1 MIKECYD
8 EMKRGTFP
16 VNGMM
21 CAVCAGVVEKTA
33 SQMEGV
39 ISASV
44 NFATMSLTMEWN
56 PRITNPEKVSEA
68 IHKSG
73 FEMIVEDDEAEALA
87 QQASQEQKVYRTLKR
102 KVILAWALT
111 LPLSVICMGG
121 LTFPGHDWVM
131 MLLSLVVMVVCGGH
145 FYVNGAKNALRLT
158 PNMDTLVALSTIVS
172 FSFSLFNTLFPDYWQ
187 TKGLDAALYYEAS
200 AMIIAFVL
208 TGKLMETRARH
219 STGSAIRSLMGLQ
232 PKLAKQLLSDGSV
245 RVVKLS
251 MLSIEDK
258 IIVSPGERVP
268 VDGVVVDGISSVDES
283 MLTGESM
290 PIEKSVESKVSAG
303 TMNLSGALTI
313 VVKQVG
319 QSTLLGQI
327 IDSVKRAQG
336 SKAPVQRTVDKISGV
351 FVPVVVGISILT
363 FVLWIMSGA
372 ENSFAMALLSSVS
385 VLVIACPCALGLAT
399 PTAITV
405 GIGKGAENHIL
416 IKDATALELLSRI
429 DVVAL
434 DKTGTLTVGRPDV
447 VDVVWKDDEDDS
459 FKIYIYGLEKS
470 SNHPLSE
477 AVCRWSKQ
485 NDMIGVEYNHVDHI
499 IGKGIVGESGDTKYW
514 VGSYAL
520 AKEMNSEL
528 TSEISSTVH
537 QWQNEGCGVILAGC
551 ANQLKLILKVADKV
565 KDDASEFVR
574 NVQDNGI
581 DVVLLTGDNV
591 ATASVVASEVGIRV
605 VEGEMLPADKQHY
618 IENLRNEGDI
628 VAMVGDGVN
637 DSVALAQSDVSI
649 AMGSGSDVAIQ
660 TAQVT
665 IVDGKLSRVLSA
677 LRLSKHTIRT
687 IRQNL
692 FWAFIYNVVGIPIA
706 AGVLYPSFGI
716 MLNPMIASAAM
727 AMSSICVVTN
737 SLRLK
742 KVKL

>member
-1 MIKECYD
+1 
-8 EMKRGTFP
+8 MKVEVKQGTFP

-33 SQMEGV
+33 QQTDGV

-44 NFATMSLTMEWN
+44 NFAAMSLTMSWN
-56 PRITNPEKVSEA
+56 PNLTSPVAVGEEIS
-68 IHKSG
+68 KSG
-73 FEMIVEDDEAEALA
+73 FEMIIEEDDAEALSRQEA
-87 QQASQEQKVYRTLKR
+87 QESKVYRDLKR
-102 KVILAWALT
+102 RVLLSWALT
-111 LPLSVICMGG
+111 LPLSIICMSG
-121 LTFPGHDWVM
+121 LAFPGHELVM
-131 MLLSLVVMVVCGGH
+131 MLMALVVMIVCGGN
-145 FYVNGAKNALRLT
+145 FYISGLRNALRLT
-158 PNMDTLVALSTIVS
+158 PNMDTLVALSTFVS
-172 FSFSLFNTLFPDYWQ
+172 FSFSLFNTIFPDYWQ
-187 TKGLDAALYYEAS
+187 SKGLDATLYYEAS

-219 STGSAIRSLMGLQ
+219 STGSAIRSLMNLQ
-232 PKLAKQLLSDGSV
+232 PKLAKQLLYDGSV

-251 MLSIEDK
+251 SLKADDK

-268 VDGVVVDGISSVDES
+268 VDGVVSEGVSSVDES
-283 MLTGESM
+283 MLTGESL

-303 TMNLSGALTI
+303 TMNLSGALT
-313 VVKQVG
+313 VVVQRVG
-319 QSTLLGQI
+319 QATLLGQI
-327 IDSVKRAQG
+327 IESVKMAQG
-336 SKAPVQRTVDKISGV
+336 SKAPVQRIVDKISGV

-363 FVLWIMSGA
+363 FVAWLIFGV
-372 ENSFAMALLSSVS
+372 ENGFAMALVTSVS

-416 IKDATALELLSRI
+416 IKDATALEMLSRI

-447 VDVVWKDDEDDS
+447 VDVVWNDGEDEM
-459 FKIYIYGLEKS
+459 FKRYLYDLEKS
-470 SNHPLSE
+470 SKHPLSE
-477 AVCRWSKQ
+477 AVCRWSEQSSVAVGEFSK
-485 NDMIGVEYNHVDHI
+485 VNHIV
-499 IGKGIVGESGDTKYW
+499 GKGIVGEVDGISYW
-514 VGSYAL
+514 VGSDLL
-520 AKEMNSEL
+520 AKEMNSRIEQK
-528 TSEISSTVH
+528 ISNIAR
-537 QWQNEGCGVILAGC
+537 QWQDAGSGVIFAGRDD
-551 ANQLKLILKVADKV
+551 QLKLMLRVADKV
-565 KDDASEFVR
+565 KDDATDFVGEMKA
-574 NVQDNGI
+574 NKVEI
-581 DVVLLTGDNV
+581 VLLTGDNS
-591 ATASVVASEVGIRV
+591 ATASAVAVEVGIEK
-605 VEGEMLPADKQHY
+605 VEGEMMPADKQKYVEH
-618 IENLRNEGDI
+618 LRREGKV

-665 IVDGKLSRVLSA
+665 IVDGKLSRVFSA
-677 LRLSKHTIRT
+677 LRLSKRTIQT

-706 AGVLYPSFGI
+706 AGVLFPVFGI

-727 AMSSICVVTN
+727 AMSSVCVVSN